1 MQTSEIDREKS
12 YPSKE
17 PPMTRRVPK
26 FSILTTT
33 AVPLLLGALLATAPI
48 GADQA
53 GHFVS
58 AKVAFAKGGN
68 GNGGG
73 NGNAGGNGN
82 GGSNGNA
89 GGNGASSAGGVGSG
103 GDTGSTQSSH
113 GALASS
119 LGALNAA
126 HASLTGLANAAP
138 NSRVGRIAAYAGV
151 VAAEN
156 TLADPNATA
165 EDLAAAQSL
174 LDGLSSTGQT
184 TADAEQAT
192 LDAAANKTLT
202 DQVMDAVNSMLGL

>member
-1 MQTSEIDREKS
+1 
-12 YPSKE
+12 
-17 PPMTRRVPK
+17 MTRSVPK
-26 FSILTTT
+26 LSILGAT
-33 AVPLLLGALLATAPI
+33 AVPLLFGALLATAPI

-58 AKVAFAKGGN
+58 AKVAFARGGN

-73 NGNAGGNGN
+73 NGNAGGNG
-82 GGSNGNA
+82 GGNGNA

-103 GDTGSTQSSH
+103 SDAGSAQSSH

-126 HASLTGLANAAP
+126 HASLTGLENAAP
-138 NSRVGRIAAYAGV
+138 NSRVGRIATYKEI
-151 VAAEN
+151 VAAED

-174 LDGLSSTGQT
+174 IDGLSLTGMTPEEAAQSS
-184 TADAEQAT
+184 
-192 LDAAANKTLT
+192 LDEAANKTVT
-202 DQVMDAVNSMLGL
+202 DQVMDAVNSMLGF